1 VSYSVNNVQDHRL
14 FKPNR
19 GPLSLDSLR
28 EFVELTK
35 DVSGGT
41 RLLDDQGNH
50 ISEICLRVSELS
62 WPNKSEPE
70 EATEPKEADGPED
83 KVETPCR
90 DDIYRGFSGPNLLTM
105 EMGDKVVDGDQV
117 FMITHVD
124 KTKRYRRMVT
134 AVAIDSSDTVPESVT
149 ESREYSVCWRTRVE
163 QVVSV
168 LVGDVVWTPSGWH
181 RVIAV
186 HRGTETVALVFKSRA
201 NWSVSPLDTPVTIRK
216 GHDA

>member
-1 VSYSVNNVQDHRL
+1 MSHIVNSVQTHTFFNPDRST
-14 FKPNR
+14 
-19 GPLSLDSLR
+19 LSLDNLR

-35 DVSGGT
+35 DVPGGT
-41 RLLDDQGNH
+41 RLLDGLDNH
-50 ISEICLRVSELS
+50 IMELRLRISEIKKAEPEAEEVT
-62 WPNKSEPE
+62 EPE
-70 EATEPKEADGPED
+70 E
-83 KVETPCR
+83 KVEIPCR

-105 EMGDKVVDGDQV
+105 ETGNKVVDGDQV
-117 FMITHVD
+117 FMVTHID

-149 ESREYSVCWRTRVE
+149 ESREYSVCWSTRSEKVGA
-163 QVVSV
+163 V
-168 LVGDVVWTPSGWH
+168 LAGDVVWTPSGWH

-186 HRGTETVALVFKSRA
+186 HRGTEAVALVFKSRA

>member
-1 VSYSVNNVQDHRL
+1 MTHIVNSVQTHTFFNPDRST
-14 FKPNR
+14 
-19 GPLSLDSLR
+19 LSLDNLR

-35 DVSGGT
+35 DVPGGT
-41 RLLDDQGNH
+41 RLLDGLDNH
-50 ISEICLRVSELS
+50 IMELRLRISEAFKPKL
-62 WPNKSEPE
+62 KKATEPE
-70 EATEPKEADGPED
+70 E
-83 KVETPCR
+83 KVEIPCR

-105 EMGDKVVDGDQV
+105 EPSNKVVDGDQV
-117 FMITHVD
+117 FMITHID

-149 ESREYSVCWRTRVE
+149 ESREYSVCWPTRSE
-163 QVVSV
+163 EAGAV
-168 LVGDVVWTPSGWH
+168 LAGDVVWSPSGWH

-186 HRGTETVALVFKSRA
+186 HSGTESVTFVFKSRA